1 MAPEEP
7 GQLTVLDLSFEGNGL
22 RFEITRVDALV
33 KDWLAV
39 SWA

>member
-7 GQLTVLDLSFEGNGL
+7 GQLTVLDLSFEGDNL
-22 RFEITRVDALV
+22 RLAITRVDAPV

-39 SWA
+39 S